1 MYRCMTD
8 LHLDVSND
16 GCGIQGAKA
25 LIREMD
31 HCGVCVR
38 KAGDHQDTAVGAKL

>member
-16 GCGIQGAKA
+16 GCGIQGAKT

-31 HCGVCVR
+31 HCGACVC
-38 KAGDHQDTAVGAKL
+38 KACDHQDTDVTAKL